1 MSTLVLI
8 CGYARAGKDTL
19 AAGFLERYAVSKG
32 PIVHVNFAD
41 TLKDAGNTY
50 LAAVGMFKEG
60 DRDFR
65 QDSFKVRNR
74 RFLVD
79 AGTFA
84 RSLNRDV
91 FAEAFAAKAKRWKE
105 DLIEP
110 LIVCSDWRYLNELR
124 VQQAALPDWKIVTV
138 RVDTVG
144 VEAAN
149 EEEGMSIGEIT
160 REVPVDVS
168 FKFMPNSA
176 KLIKAE
182 GKNLCRSFGY

>member
-19 AAGFLERYAVSKG
+19 ADGFLERYGIAKG
-32 PIVHVNFAD
+32 GIVHVNFAD

-50 LAAVGMFKEG
+50 LDAVGMFKEG

-65 QDSFKVRNR
+65 QDAFKVRNR

-91 FAEAFAAKAKRWKE
+91 FAEAFAAKAKRWE
-105 DLIEP
+105 ESLDNP

-176 KLIKAE
+176 QLIKAE